1 MTVIITG
8 AGRVGMAAA
17 SVATRI
23 GSVVIMEKDSTKA
36 DAAQSLKN
44 TSVLRNDASNPK
56 TLENAIRRFNPSAI
70 VTAVDQ
76 DSTNIFICSM
86 VKRFSPKITT
96 IATIKDSDYLL
107 GHEGIPGV
115 DSIIAPRIT
124 AADRLAACTLME
136 NVVSFYRIDRLGL
149 CFAIFRVEKG
159 SKFSGRYVMDIL
171 VEGCS
176 ILAIYRGDSV
186 ITSVYSCEIH
196 DGDRIAI
203 IGFEGSIKKFNSEI
217 GVSRP
222 VRNITILGAGNLGQD
237 VATAIIQA
245 PERHIV
251 KIIDKDLALCN
262 IAARSISGA
271 VVVNGNTSD
280 PVFLRSENVDRADA
294 VISVSDSEEE
304 NLLICVNAFRF
315 GVKKIVSQ
323 YTTEEYGELL
333 RYSGIE
339 CILGYHNVIINET
352 ADNLI
357 SEGADQSF
365 VFDRSGEVLL
375 MITADESMSFIGKP
389 LGDVYFPEGIRL
401 AVIMRNNSP
410 IFPGILDRVL
420 PGDRL
425 VFFVSNYDPVE
436 ITHLFGRPFMGL

>member
-1 MTVIITG
+1 MTVIIAG
-8 AGRVGMAAA
+8 AGRVGMASA

-36 DAAQSLKN
+36 DAAQSFKN

-56 TLENAIRRFNPSAI
+56 VLENAINRFNPSAV

-86 VKRFSPKITT
+86 VKRFRPTITT
-96 IATIKDSDYLL
+96 IATIKNSDYLL
-107 GHEGIPGV
+107 GSDGIPGV
-115 DSIIAPRIT
+115 DSVIAPRTT
-124 AADRLAACTLME
+124 AADKITACTLME
-136 NVVSFYRIDRLGL
+136 NAVSFSRLDRLGL
-149 CFAIFRVEKG
+149 CFAIFRIDKG
-159 SKFSGRYVMDIL
+159 SKFSGRYVMDID

-176 ILAIYRGDSV
+176 ILAVYRGDSV

-196 DGDRIAI
+196 DGDRIAV
-203 IGFEGSIKKFNSEI
+203 IGFENSIKKFNSEI
-217 GVSRP
+217 GISRP
-222 VRNITILGAGNLGQD
+222 VRNITILGAGALGQD
-237 VATAIIQA
+237 VASAILKS
-245 PERHIV
+245 PGRHVV
-251 KIIDKDLALCN
+251 KIIDRDLALCN
-262 IAARSISGA
+262 VAARNISGA
-271 VVVNGNTSD
+271 VVVNGETSD

-315 GVKKIVSQ
+315 GVRKIIAQ
-323 YTTEEYGELL
+323 YTSEEYGELL

-339 CILGYHNVIINET
+339 CIIGYHNVIINET
-352 ADNLI
+352 SDNLI
-357 SEGADQSF
+357 AVGADQSY
-365 VFDRSGEVLL
+365 VFDRSGEVLI
-375 MITADESMSFIGKP
+375 MITADDSMSFVGKP

-401 AVIMRNNSP
+401 AVIMRNSNP

-420 PGDRL
+420 PGDRMA
-425 VFFVSNYDPVE
+425 FFVSSYDPVE